1 MKYVGN
7 IIYDEKLM
15 DTQTKFVIF
24 GAGKAG
30 KAIYEFFDINE
41 RTNSI
46 LCFCDRNCMLWNTEY
61 KGIKIVNPEKI
72 MQEHSECH
80 FLAGGLYGEE
90 IAEYLISNGIE
101 NIHILFLN

>member
-15 DTQTKFVIF
+15 DAQTKFVIY
-24 GAGKAG
+24 GAGKTG
-30 KAIYEFFDINE
+30 KAIYEFFDIND
-41 RTNSI
+41 RTDSI
-46 LCFCDRNCMLWNTEY
+46 LCFCDRNCMLWDTEY
-61 KGIKIVNPEKI
+61 KGIKIVNPQKT
-72 MQEHSECH
+72 MQEHPECH
-80 FLAGGLYGEE
+80 FLVGGLYEEE